1 MTTKPVIKFQK
12 YQCVE
17 KQSKFTFMKR
27 VLIVLII
34 LASAGLNAQTMKF
47 KIEGMKDTTVF
58 LAKYF
63 GPKLYYADTAVSKG
77 SVFQFDGSKQKPG
90 MFAIVKGGGIL
101 FEFIYDKE
109 PVDMY
114 VGDMKDMVTSMK
126 VNKSVNNEVFY
137 KYILFMTAN
146 KKKMAELNKR
156 YEALAADSPE
166 REVLKQE
173 SKSLNKEVL
182 SYQRKIIAE
191 NPGRFIA
198 TLVTLTLETDLPD
211 FPRDEKGNITDS
223 NYVYN
228 YYIAH
233 YWDGIDFKD
242 SRIINAPV
250 YHNKLEKF
258 FSKDGVLQIPDTIV
272 KYAVWMLEK
281 MDQVDQENK
290 VFQYTLSHIVN
301 KYANMQI
308 MGMDRVYWHLGANY
322 YCPPNNKAYWMTP
335 ESTDDFCE
343 KVTKIGRTLIGNYAP
358 MLILTDTTEQNW
370 INMYKI
376 DAEYTVLY
384 FWDPNCGHC
393 KKTTPKL
400 QTLYEKKFKDRNIEV
415 FGVAKATGDDF
426 EAWKKFIRD
435 NKLTFINVGLTKN
448 IYDQA
453 MKDPRPLLQKTT
465 LESLNYSDTYDVY
478 STPRIFVLDKDKKIK
493 FKQIGISQLEE
504 IMDDVTGH
512 KNDEKLFPHD
522 PDNPEDE

>member
-1 MTTKPVIKFQK
+1 
-12 YQCVE
+12 
-17 KQSKFTFMKR
+17 MKR
-27 VLIVLII
+27 ILIAITI
-34 LASAGLNAQTMKF
+34 LLAAGVYAQPIKF

-77 SVFQFDGSKQKPG
+77 SVFQFDGTKQKSG
-90 MFAIVKGGGIL
+90 MFAIVKGGSIL
-101 FEFIYDKE
+101 FEFIHDKE
-109 PVDMY
+109 PIDMY
-114 VGDMKDMVTSMK
+114 VGDQRDMITSMK
-126 VNKSVNNEVFY
+126 VNKSVNNTVFY

-146 KKKMAELNKR
+146 KRKMAELNKL
-156 YEALAADSPE
+156 YEAAPVNSTTRDSLK
-166 REVLKQE
+166 EV
-173 SKSLNKEVL
+173 STVLNKEVFA
-182 SYQRKIIAE
+182 YQRKVITE
-191 NPGRFIA
+191 NEGRFIA
-198 TLVTLTLETDLPD
+198 TLIRLTMEVELPD
-211 FPRDEKGNITDS
+211 FPRDAAGTITDS

-228 YYIAH
+228 YYVAH
-233 YWDGIDFKD
+233 YWDGVDFKD

-258 FSKDGVLQIPDTIV
+258 FSKDGILQIPDTIV
-272 KYAVWMLEK
+272 KYASWMLDQ
-281 MDQVDQENK
+281 MDMVDQENK

-308 MGMDRVYWHLGANY
+308 MGMDRVYWHLGTNY

-335 ESTDDFCE
+335 ESMKDFCE
-343 KVTKIGRTLIGNYAP
+343 KVNKIGRTLIGNFAP

-370 INMYKI
+370 INMYKVE
-376 DAEYTVLY
+376 AEYTVLY

-400 QTLYEKKFKDRNIEV
+400 QTLYERKFKERGIEV
-415 FGVAKATGDDF
+415 FAVAKATGADF

-435 NKLTFINVGLTKN
+435 NKLTFINVGLTRS

-478 STPRIFVLDKDKKIK
+478 STPRIFVLDKEKRIK
-493 FKQIGISQLEE
+493 FKQIGVEQLEE
-504 IMDDVTGH
+504 IMDDITGH
-512 KNDEKLFPHD
+512 KSDVKLFPYD
-522 PDNPEDE
+522 PTKPEDE